1 MLKIRELSKSVQ
13 MILATGAVATALV
26 AISVPAVWAL
36 DTRYVTIA
44 SVEKAFL
51 VRDIRDLKRMIR
63 KLQFLVDTNQATD
76 LDVFELKSLSDELE
90 ELTE

>member
-1 MLKIRELSKSVQ
+1 MLKVRELSKSVQ
-13 MILATGAVATALV
+13 LVLATGAVATALV

-51 VRDIRDLKRMIR
+51 QRDVRDLKRMIR
-63 KLQFLVDTNQATD
+63 KLQFLVDTGEATD
-76 LDVFELKSLSDELE
+76 LDVFELKGLNDELE